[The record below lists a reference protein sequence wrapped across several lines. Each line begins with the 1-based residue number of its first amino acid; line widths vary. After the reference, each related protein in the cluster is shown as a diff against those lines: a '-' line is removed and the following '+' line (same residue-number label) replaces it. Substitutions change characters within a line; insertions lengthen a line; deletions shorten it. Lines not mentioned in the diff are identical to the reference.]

1 MKVNTDCDVCQF
13 AFICPNKFSDVR
25 LPHKEGGLGFCPKL
39 WDIYRMD
46 CWDCIFRNRVNRD
59 GGAVYVCRAM
69 ANSKLAPGGS
79 VPVKKP
85 KDCPLLLAKE
95 EASDVCETSK
105 AKVGK

>member
-1 MKVNTDCDVCQF
+1 METKTDCTH
-13 AFICPNKFSDVR
+13 CPFVEACPMVEKHQR
-25 LPHKEGGLGFCPKL
+25 LPLDDGGLGLCPKL

-69 ANSKLAPGGS
+69 ANSKLAPDGS

-85 KDCPLLLAKE
+85 KDCPLLLAKR
-95 EASDVCETSK
+95 K
-105 AKVGK
+105 GL